1 MAFCPFTL
9 FRVPGTSIED
19 SAISDLRGFGPIDFG
34 FCKDGSS
41 LPGIGAWLPILLWIV
56 LTAVLIVLAQRMFGK
71 KKLEELGIPAA
82 SRVLTALTSAIIVFC
97 GFSVPAWVLKTTIP
111 SVNTALAALLGVAV
125 MLAAYF
131 AYTFIARRNLKAVRK
146 NLWQFAMPV
155 GAAAIIT
162 AIFLTGGFGYT
173 ARVPEADEIEYV
185 TVSMPFSFESGLA
198 QNGSLLRTVKGTATV
213 IKPYTNCIT
222 LSTEKDINTVLSI
235 HKLITNEKKS
245 DEKTNTQFSVK
256 YYFKNGRSMERTFT
270 NISEK
275 DLNSYFA
282 VADTDGV
289 KEQQYFFLAAS
300 DTELESEDVKAPNM
314 SNLQGYFLF
323 RNYGN
328 PLRNKDGVLIASK
341 DGSFC
346 RELSSDELDKLG
358 KCIWSDISKKKY
370 TDILRGSEKE
380 VAYIYLNDN
389 ATYYGGRYE
398 ENVEGRSVL
407 AAITGDMTETLRF
420 IKEHGMTDALG
431 QKREVKSVNI
441 YDCRR
446 IILQAQEINKSGKY
460 GGTAINPI
468 FIMSM
473 MFNTKEIKLVNKTFG
488 DMDDCFIKSVTNQ
501 KQANELFALA
511 QGKCY
516 TAFSGYIAQVTFTDG
531 YSQTMYIPES
541 DAPGYIK

>member
-1 MAFCPFTL
+1 
-9 FRVPGTSIED
+9 
-19 SAISDLRGFGPIDFG
+19 
-34 FCKDGSS
+34 
-41 LPGIGAWLPILLWIV
+41 
-56 LTAVLIVLAQRMFGK
+56 MFGK
-71 KKLEELGIPAA
+71 KKLEELGVPAA

-111 SVNTALAALLGVAV
+111 SVNTALTALLGAAV

-173 ARVPEADEIEYV
+173 ARVPEAEEVEYV
-185 TVSMPFSFESGLA
+185 TVSMPFSFESGMA
-198 QNGSLLRTVKGTATV
+198 QNGSILRTVKGTATV

-256 YYFKNGRSMERTFT
+256 YYFKNGKSMERTFT

-289 KEQQYFFLAAS
+289 KEQQYLFLAAS
-300 DTELESEDVKAPNM
+300 DTEREKLKSEDVKAPNM

-328 PLRNKDGVLIASK
+328 PLRNTDGVLIASK

-380 VAYIYLNDN
+380 VAYIYLIDN
-389 ATYYGGRYE
+389 ATNYGGRYE

-407 AAITGDMTETLRF
+407 AAVTDDMTETLKF
-420 IKEHGMTDALG
+420 IKEHGMADALG

-468 FIMSM
+468 FIMST
-473 MFNTKEIKLVNKTFG
+473 MFNTKEIKLVNKAFG

-501 KQANELFALA
+501 KQSDELFALA
-511 QGKCY
+511 QGQCY
-516 TAFSGYIAQVTFTDG
+516 TSLGGYIAQITFTDG
-531 YSQTMYIPES
+531 YNQTMYIPES